1 MLKRFRTAGYAI
13 AFLAVAVFLG
23 WKTIVASGP
32 LPNTAEYQER
42 LKITAANIAA
52 PVDSP
57 SPEESLRIYA
67 VDVAHTAPFAKPF
80 IGYGTYL
87 GRGLVITAAHVVG
100 HWPFFTNPRVLIAG
114 QDLPAKV
121 IKEGSVNQTD
131 LALLSVDEERLPVS
145 LRLRR
150 NPLCK
155 GALRIGTNVVAV
167 VPHKTTRSRIISP
180 QLIAPKYRT
189 RFNTLISHLEP
200 SGAGVFNVDRRCF
213 LGVIS
218 RKIAKFGY
226 RKINGRIVAEAMG
239 FAGYFVSASKIAAF
253 IPPEFK
259 F

>member
-1 MLKRFRTAGYAI
+1 MLKRFRTVGFFFLVL
-13 AFLAVAVFLG
+13 AFCALLG
-23 WKTIVASGP
+23 WKLIFASGP
-32 LPNTAEYQER
+32 LPKTAEYQQ
-42 LKITAANIAA
+42 LIKTTADNIPAT
-52 PVDSP
+52 
-57 SPEESLRIYA
+57 SLDPDDAFKIYA
-67 VDVAHTAPFAKPF
+67 VNVVHTAPFEKPF

-121 IKEGSVNQTD
+121 IKEGTVAVTD
-131 LALLSVDEERLPVS
+131 LALLSVDETRLPVS

-150 NPLCK
+150 NPLCE
-155 GALRIGTNVVAV
+155 GAIRIGTNVVAV

-180 QLIAPKYRT
+180 QLIAPEYRT
-189 RFNTLISHLEP
+189 RFNTLISSPEP
-200 SGAGVFNVDRRCF
+200 SGAGVFNVDRRCL

-226 RKINGRIVAEAMG
+226 RRINGRIIPEAMG
-239 FAGYFVSASKIAAF
+239 FAGYFVSASKIAGF
-253 IPPEFK
+253 IPPEFN